1 MTPRRELRG
10 IDTLQSVE
18 FIPISANV
26 KGTLQI
32 YRLHQDGGIEAAG
45 LAATF
50 DSLTREKYASLMV
63 IDRATDT
70 TIVQI
75 DKFCVQNQ
83 AWSFS
88 PKALIVGTITWAG
101 LNYINESEAPQ

>member
-1 MTPRRELRG
+1 MTPRKELRG

-18 FIPISANV
+18 LVPTSANV

-45 LAATF
+45 LASTF
-50 DSLTREKYASLMV
+50 DSLTREKYAALMV
-63 IDRATDT
+63 LDRATDT
-70 TIVQI
+70 TIIQV

-88 PKALIVGTITWAG
+88 PKSYIIGTITWSG
-101 LNYINESEAPQ
+101 LNYFNESEAPQ